1 MIYGD
6 VMFDALNSK
15 HNMSVIDGQIAAI
28 AIEHEAHLATRN
40 IKDFQHASV
49 DLINPWEAP

>member
-6 VMFDALNSK
+6 VMFDALKAK

-28 AIEHEAHLATRN
+28 AIEHGLELATRN
-40 IKDFQHASV
+40 VKDFRHV
-49 DLINPWEAP
+49 DLVLIDPWNTD